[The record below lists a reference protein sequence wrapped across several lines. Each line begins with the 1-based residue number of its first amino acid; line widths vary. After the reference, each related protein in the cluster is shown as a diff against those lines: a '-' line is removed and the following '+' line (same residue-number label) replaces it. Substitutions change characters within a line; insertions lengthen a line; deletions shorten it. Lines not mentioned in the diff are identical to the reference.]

1 MNRSIHTATRQT
13 VPTVDSLK
21 REVIPNLFANPSQ
34 MGSYAA
40 SSEESNALNEFSRLM
55 EQGSVSELSSAIEA
69 IVEMLAHADPRKISQ
84 TEKSWKGWLD
94 SFMGRD
100 VEKQI
105 RYEQART
112 SLDNMLK
119 STASIAEGVYDT
131 LTAIDKLISQHQQEV
146 ATLSVHI
153 QAAREYLAEL
163 PTTPATSASEN
174 DVTQFD
180 RPKERFA
187 RKVANLAALEASHQM
202 SLMQLKLTQAQ
213 AIDMLDRFNETT
225 RVLVP
230 VWRQHT
236 MVLLSSSK
244 MSPEMMAQ
252 ANTAHE
258 ALMKSLSTSLAESHK

>member
-1 MNRSIHTATRQT
+1 
-13 VPTVDSLK
+13 
-21 REVIPNLFANPSQ
+21 
-34 MGSYAA
+34 
-40 SSEESNALNEFSRLM
+40 
-55 EQGSVSELSSAIEA
+55 
-69 IVEMLAHADPRKISQ
+69 
-84 TEKSWKGWLD
+84 
-94 SFMGRD
+94 
-100 VEKQI
+100 
-105 RYEQART
+105 
-112 SLDNMLK
+112 MLK
-119 STASIAEGVYDT
+119 NTASIAEGVYDT
-131 LTAIDKLISQHQQEV
+131 LTAIDKLITQHHQEV
-146 ATLSVHI
+146 ATLGVHI
-153 QAAREYLAEL
+153 QAAREYLSEL
-163 PTTPATSASEN
+163 PPKPATSASEN

-258 ALMKSLSTSLAESHK
+258 ALMKSLSTSLAEPHK